1 MFFSGLW
8 GNKINDLLSQ
18 TISVKLNHEDTPLHA
33 VPVRTT
39 FTVLVRKII
48 TSKSVLCR
56 ITERNHQREDMKEE
70 ATLSQK
76 AYEVCITVTASE
88 SLSIKVVK

>member
-1 MFFSGLW
+1 M
-8 GNKINDLLSQ
+8 
-18 TISVKLNHEDTPLHA
+18 E
-33 VPVRTT
+33 
-39 FTVLVRKII
+39 
-48 TSKSVLCR
+48 
-56 ITERNHQREDMKEE
+56 EE